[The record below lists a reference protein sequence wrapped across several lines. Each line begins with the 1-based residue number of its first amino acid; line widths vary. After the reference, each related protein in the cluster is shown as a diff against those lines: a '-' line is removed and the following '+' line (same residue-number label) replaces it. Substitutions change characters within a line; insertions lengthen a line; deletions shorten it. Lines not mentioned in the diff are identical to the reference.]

1 MSFFDKTSLL
11 IFDSFSAHIDE
22 DVRSTFRN
30 EHKTTTAV
38 IPGGL
43 TKKLQPLDISVN
55 RSFKNHVRAEW
66 EKWMSEG
73 IHTFTQTGKMRR
85 ATHAEVCD
93 WVVRAWRALKVTSI
107 TNGFRKA
114 GITGGAEDGASDES
128 NISDDEQMES
138 ATALDSVMDAQLIDL
153 FNSDTEDEDFNGF

>member
-1 MSFFDKTSLL
+1 VSFFDRTSLL
-11 IFDSFSAHIDE
+11 ILDSFSAHIDE
-22 DVRSTFRN
+22 GVRSTFKN

-73 IHTFTQTGKMRR
+73 IHTFTETGKMRR

-93 WVVRAWRALKVTSI
+93 WVVRAWRAVTVTSI

-114 GITGGAEDGASDES
+114 GITGCAEDRASGESSDE
-128 NISDDEQMES
+128 EEMES
-138 ATALDSVMDAQLIDL
+138 ATALDPVLDAELIDL

>member
-1 MSFFDKTSLL
+1 MEWLFGARKFGDQDLSFFDRTSPL

-22 DVRSTFRN
+22 DVRNTFKK

-55 RSFKNHVRAEW
+55 RSVKNHIRAEW

-73 IHTFTQTGKMRR
+73 LHTFTKTRKMRR
-85 ATHAEVCD
+85 ATHAEVRD
-93 WVVRAWRALKVTSI
+93 WVIRAWRAVKTTSI
-107 TNGFRKA
+107 TNGFR
-114 GITGGAEDGASDES
+114 
-128 NISDDEQMES
+128 
-138 ATALDSVMDAQLIDL
+138 
-153 FNSDTEDEDFNGF
+153 